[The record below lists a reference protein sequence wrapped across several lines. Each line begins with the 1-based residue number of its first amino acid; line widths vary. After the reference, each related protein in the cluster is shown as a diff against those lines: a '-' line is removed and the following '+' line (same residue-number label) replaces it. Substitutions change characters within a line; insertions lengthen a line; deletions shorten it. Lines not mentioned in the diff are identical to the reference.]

1 MTRTAVN
8 PASIHKLGPVSTKN
22 TVAVTLGIEV
32 IAVLGTPH
40 GHWD

>member
-1 MTRTAVN
+1 M
-8 PASIHKLGPVSTKN
+8 STKN